1 VEHQGTKAKGG
12 TFHLQR

>member
-1 VEHQGTKAKGG
+1 VDQGSKAKGG